1 VRHQSLYVLLECV
14 RSSQLGMPELVD
26 AQNFMQALV
35 HLVTIG
41 VQVSRAALRVLC
53 VYVCVCLYTCA

>member
-1 VRHQSLYVLLECV
+1 VLLECV